1 MKARLKKFWRAVK
14 MTTEKA
20 ISVVLNS
27 KNMEK
32 AANVVGLFLI
42 GGGVGSIVIGVGL
55 MRTAPK
61 LA

>member
-1 MKARLKKFWRAVK
+1 

-20 ISVVLNS
+20 MSAILNS

-42 GGGVGSIVIGVGL
+42 GGGVGSIVVGIGL
-55 MRTAPK
+55 MYTAPK
-61 LA
+61 LV

>member
-1 MKARLKKFWRAVK
+1 MKARLKKLWRAVK

-42 GGGVGSIVIGVGL
+42 GGGIGSVIIGIGL
-55 MRTAPK
+55 MHTAPK

>member
-1 MKARLKKFWRAVK
+1 
-14 MTTEKA
+14 MTAEKA
-20 ISVVLNS
+20 MSVVLNS

-42 GGGVGSIVIGVGL
+42 GGGIGSVIIGIGL
-55 MRTAPK
+55 MHTAPK